1 VAGLRRRLTMGQI
14 DTVGSDHCCYDIAQ
28 KTVHAHDVRIM
39 PNGLPGVETR
49 LPVLFSEFVA
59 TGLITPERFVA
70 VTSAN
75 PARLN
80 GLYPQKGVIAA
91 GSDADIIILDQD
103 TSSIIDSARLHMAT
117 DYTPYQGLPIR
128 GRVDT
133 VIVRGR
139 SVIDNGVLINPEP
152 KGRSLAANPLFAPTR
167 H

>member
-1 VAGLRRRLTMGQI
+1 MGQI

-80 GLYPQKGVIAA
+80 GLYPRKGVIAA
-91 GSDADIIILDQD
+91 GSDADIIILDQEQPS
-103 TSSIIDSARLHMAT
+103 TIDSARLHMAT
-117 DYTPYQGLPIR
+117 DYTPYQGLPVR

-133 VIVRGR
+133 VIVQGR
-139 SVIDNGVLINPEP
+139 PVIDDGVLIDPEP
-152 KGRSLAANPLFAPTR
+152 RGRSLAGNPLRTDR
-167 H
+167 SRRG